1 MPRPRRRQPLSHGP
15 LGRDSSPCRGAE
27 EWEQVVTLA
36 HLLPTMLISR
46 FRTYR
51 RVHRPRRTAVTRLPL
66 RFFRKPGRAGA
77 ADARGSRRGRAVPR
91 PGRGLLR
98 RLRRGGGRLAAC
110 PPPRRGRGGE
120 RGKRRQRAQPRG
132 A

>member
-1 MPRPRRRQPLSHGP
+1 M
-15 LGRDSSPCRGAE
+15 
-27 EWEQVVTLA
+27 VTLA

-66 RFFRKPGRAGA
+66 RLFRKPGRAGA
-77 ADARGSRRGRAVPR
+77 ADARVSRRGRAVPR

-110 PPPRRGRGGE
+110 PPLRRGRGGQRGNGGSALSLAELE
-120 RGKRRQRAQPRG
+120 RFALGLFPAG
-132 A
+132 